1 MSGTNVVDNP
11 KFIRVDT
18 DAIKT
23 KMESL
28 KTEKNTIDDVLN
40 KFSSDI
46 KGMPSYWNGSTA
58 DKVTE
63 ELNNYIATF
72 VNISNQLEKYI
83 NFMQSVSDTYEAF
96 DKYLIEQIGSEE

>member
-1 MSGTNVVDNP
+1 MSGTNVVNNP

-18 DAIKT
+18 DAVKA
-23 KMESL
+23 KMEAL
-28 KTEKNTIDDVLN
+28 KNEKLAIDDVLN

-58 DKVTE
+58 DKVTD
-63 ELNNYIATF
+63 ELNKYVAGF

-96 DKYLIEQIGSEE
+96 DNYLIEQIGSEE